1 MKGDADGEFSTW
13 PSVGTLQTAVC
24 VHTHK
29 STSAPD
35 TLMSHRAAP
44 VVCPRQHLRHRN
56 ELHLPGGS
64 RCQKPCGFRH
74 THTYSLQNMGGAP
87 IPGNPAPSPRELH
100 ERTFLFWEFPH
111 VPKWD
116 GQRLGASLI
125 LCQARWVRDPALLQR

>member
-1 MKGDADGEFSTW
+1 MALGGDATNS
-13 PSVGTLQTAVC
+13 S
-24 VHTHK
+24 
-29 STSAPD
+29 
-35 TLMSHRAAP
+35 
-44 VVCPRQHLRHRN
+44 VCPHTQKHVHSRHTDVPQGSPRCVSTAAS
-56 ELHLPGGS
+56 EMSCICPGARDAKS
-64 RCQKPCGFRH
+64 LVVSD